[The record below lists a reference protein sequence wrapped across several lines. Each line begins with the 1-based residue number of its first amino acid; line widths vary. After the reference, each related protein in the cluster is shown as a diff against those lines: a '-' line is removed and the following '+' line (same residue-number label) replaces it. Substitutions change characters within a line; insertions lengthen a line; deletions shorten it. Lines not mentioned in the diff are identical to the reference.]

1 MPNLNIR
8 PFDPSTMKPTAT
20 VLLLGA
26 RGTGKSTLLN
36 DIMYHVHRN
45 FNFGIAM
52 SPTEESTESL
62 SAIMP
67 RSCVFDDFAEDAVG
81 RMLRYQKKM
90 VKLGGRNMF
99 IIMDDCAY
107 DTRTLKGK
115 NIREVFMNG
124 RHRKIFIINAVQY
137 MMDVPSFL
145 RGQVDYVF
153 AMRDNIID
161 QREKLWKF
169 FFGMFSDYKDFSAVM
184 DQCTQDHNCLVLDK
198 TVRSNNVE
206 DTVFWYCANPDLPS
220 FRLCDDVFWKMD
232 EQYYESDTGGSD
244 DEVGV
249 GGGGGGGGG
258 VNAKV
263 PLVVTRAA
271 H

>member
-8 PFDPSTMKPTAT
+8 MFDPSTMKKDAT
-20 VLLLGA
+20 VLLLGK
-26 RGTGKSTLLN
+26 RGSGKSTLLD
-36 DIMYHVHRN
+36 DIMYHMRDS
-45 FNFGIAM
+45 FNFGVAM
-52 SPTEESTESL
+52 SPTVESSEMLGSRL
-62 SAIMP
+62 P
-67 RSCVFDDFAEDAVG
+67 PSCVYEEFAEEAVG
-81 RMLRYQKKM
+81 RMLKYQKKN
-90 VKLGGRNMF
+90 VKRTESGLIGREMF

-107 DTRTLKGK
+107 DSRTLRGK

-184 DQCTQDHNCLVLDK
+184 DHCTQDRNCLVLNN
-198 TVRSNNVE
+198 TVRSNNPE
-206 DTVFWYCANPDLPS
+206 DCVFWYTANPNLPS
-220 FRLCDDVFWKMD
+220 FRMCDEIYWKMD
-232 EQYYESDTGGSD
+232 EKFYSPCDDESD
-244 DEVGV
+244 DEGV
-249 GGGGGGGGG
+249 GDLRKG
-258 VNAKV
+258 
-263 PLVVTRAA
+263 LVVTRSK

>member
-1 MPNLNIR
+1 MPSLNIR
-8 PFDPSTMKPTAT
+8 KFDPSTMKKDAT
-20 VLLLGA
+20 VLLLGK

-36 DIMYHVHRN
+36 DIMYHMHEA

-52 SPTEESTESL
+52 SPTEESSQML
-62 SAIMP
+62 SELLP
-67 RSCVFDDFAEDAVG
+67 RSCVYNDFAEDAVG
-81 RMLRYQKKM
+81 RMLKYQKKN
-90 VKLGGRNMF
+90 VKRNPRKMF

-107 DTRTLKGK
+107 DSRTLKGK

-184 DQCTQDHNCLVLDK
+184 DNCTQDRGCIVINN
-198 TVRSNNVE
+198 TVNSTNPE
-206 DTVFWYCANPDLPS
+206 DCVFWYCANPDLPK
-220 FRLCDDVFWKMD
+220 FRLCDDV
-232 EQYYESDTGGSD
+232 YC
-244 DEVGV
+244 V
-249 GGGGGGGGG
+249 
-258 VNAKV
+258 
-263 PLVVTRAA
+263 
-271 H
+271 

>member
-8 PFDPSTMKPTAT
+8 PFNPTTIKADAT
-20 VLLLGA
+20 VLLLGK

-36 DIMYHVHRN
+36 DIMYNVRDK
-45 FNFGIAM
+45 FQFGIAM
-52 SPTEESTESL
+52 SPTEESTAMMASIL
-62 SAIMP
+62 P
-67 RSCVFDDFAEDAVG
+67 RSCIFNDFAEDAVG
-81 RMLRYQKKM
+81 RLLQYQKRNDK
-90 VKLGGRNMF
+90 KGGRNMF

-145 RGQVDYVF
+145 RGQIDYVF

-169 FFGMFSDYKDFSAVM
+169 FFGMFNEYKNFAAVM
-184 DQCTQDHNCLVLDK
+184 DQCTEGHNCLVLDN
-198 TVRSNNVE
+198 TTRSNNVE
-206 DTVFWYCANPDLPS
+206 DCIFWYCANPQLPS
-220 FRLCDDVFWKMD
+220 YRLCDDVFWQLD
-232 EQYYESDTGGSD
+232 DVYFEDRD
-244 DEVGV
+244 DEIEVC
-249 GGGGGGGGG
+249 
-258 VNAKV
+258 AKA
-263 PLVVTRAA
+263 PLVITRTDQ
-271 H
+271 

>member
-8 PFDPSTMKPTAT
+8 AFNPTGMKKNAT
-20 VLLLGA
+20 VLLIGK

-36 DIMYHVHRN
+36 DIMYHMRDK

-52 SPTEESTESL
+52 SPTEESSEML
-62 SAIMP
+62 GDILP
-67 RSCVFDDFAEDAVG
+67 RSCVFDDFAEDAIG
-81 RMLRYQKKM
+81 RMLRYQKKT
-90 VKLGGRNMF
+90 VKAGDFRNMF

-107 DTRTLKGK
+107 DNRTLKGK

-153 AMRDNIID
+153 ALRDNIID

-169 FFGMFSDYKDFSAVM
+169 FFGMFQDYKDFSTVM
-184 DQCTQDHNCLVLDK
+184 DNCTEDHNCMVLDN
-198 TVRSNNVE
+198 TVRSNKAE
-206 DTVFWYCANPDLPS
+206 DCVFWYSANPDLPK
-220 FRLCDDVFWKMD
+220 FRLCDDVFWRMD
-232 EQYYESDTGGSD
+232 SCYYTARDEGEAGAAAAAPESLDR
-244 DEVGV
+244 
-249 GGGGGGGGG
+249 
-258 VNAKV
+258 NV
-263 PLVVTRAA
+263 PLVVTRGKKK
-271 H
+271 

>member
-8 PFDPSTMKPTAT
+8 PFDPSVMKNNAT
-20 VLLLGA
+20 VLLLGK

-36 DIMYHVHRN
+36 DLMYHMRSK

-52 SPTEESTESL
+52 SPTEESSEML
-62 SAIMP
+62 GEMLP
-67 RSCVFDDFAEDAVG
+67 RSCVFDDFAEDAIG
-81 RMLRYQKKM
+81 RMLKYQKKK
-90 VKLGGRNMF
+90 VKQGSYRNMF

-107 DTRTLKGK
+107 DNRTLKGK

-145 RGQVDYVF
+145 RGQIDYVF

-184 DQCTQDHNCLVLDK
+184 DNCTEGHNCIVLNN
-198 TVRSNNVE
+198 TVRSNNPE
-206 DTVFWYCANPDLPS
+206 DCVFWYCANPELPK
-220 FRLCDDVFWKMD
+220 FRLCDDVFWNMD
-232 EQYYESDTGGSD
+232 RRYYSVREDREDVHAGAN
-244 DEVGV
+244 
-249 GGGGGGGGG
+249 
-258 VNAKV
+258 VNPNT
-263 PLVVTRAA
+263 PLVINRCKR
-271 H
+271 